1 MRSRYHKKEIIDEM
15 SYVCT
20 PSNFKIRMKYQLLK
34 EKRHT
39 AKRIKM
45 YIYDNDKVIYSKHFK
60 NFQKA
65 PTSRFDY
72 DDMLKRILKNMF
84 ELNRDSFNTYITKN
98 SQHGLYFYDS
108 LKRVQSKL
116 GTTIFRKN

>member
-1 MRSRYHKKEIIDEM
+1 MRKKQIIKEM

-20 PSNFKIRMKYQLLK
+20 PSHYIIRMKYQLLK
-34 EKRHT
+34 ENNR
-39 AKRIKM
+39 ASKRIKL
-45 YIYDNDKVIYSKHFK
+45 YIYDNNNVIYSKHFK
-60 NFQKA
+60 NFRKA

-72 DDMLKRILKNMF
+72 DEILKKILKSMF
-84 ELNRDSFNTYITKN
+84 NLSRSSFNEFITKD
-98 SQHGLYFYDS
+98 SRHGLNFYDS